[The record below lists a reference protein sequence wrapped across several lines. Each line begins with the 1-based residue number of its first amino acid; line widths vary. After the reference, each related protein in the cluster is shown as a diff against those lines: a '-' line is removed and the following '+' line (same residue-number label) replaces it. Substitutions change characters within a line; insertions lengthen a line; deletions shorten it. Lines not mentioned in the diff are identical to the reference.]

1 MCFPDGSLANSRKNR
16 MPDQISVSE
25 FIAETT
31 EDPCRASLRGCTNC
45 RSWRRNVI
53 MNEGSWGISHTHVPT
68 EYRPGHVA
76 MIAGFY
82 EDVSAVAKGWKEN
95 PVEFDSLLNET
106 RYTWSWGSPD
116 IVAMFTKG
124 DLGNRI
130 FAHTYDAFSED
141 FGAHDV
147 TQLDTWIFDH
157 VKNS

>member
-1 MCFPDGSLANSRKNR
+1 
-16 MPDQISVSE
+16 
-25 FIAETT
+25 
-31 EDPCRASLRGCTNC
+31 
-45 RSWRRNVI
+45 

-157 VKNS
+157 VKPGADRDPALL